1 MATEPST
8 TALPESDSHFVP
20 HIQGLRAL
28 AVLLVVVYHFWPN
41 RLTGGYIGVDVFFV
55 ISGFLITGQL
65 VRELRSSGRIALP
78 AFWAKR
84 IRRLIPASLLVLAVS
99 VLLATFIM
107 PLAYL
112 PASLVDVSASSL
124 YFQNWSLALGSV
136 DYLSSASK
144 TIAEH
149 YWSLS
154 LEEQFYVFWPLV
166 LLGTFSFA
174 VKAGI
179 QRRWR
184 VLVVVV
190 LVLSILSLGF
200 SIWYTAVNPAQAYF
214 VIFTR
219 IWEFGA
225 GALLVLAAKR
235 SHRAW
240 LNNLLGFGGLLIL
253 FISAVQLQASSPF
266 PGWLALFPVLGTV
279 AILAMAQRKR
289 WYSASGLLSLR
300 PMRFIGDISY
310 SLYLWHWP
318 LIVVAPFIVGWGLSF
333 VNRVI
338 LFLACFVL
346 AWLTKKFVEDPARRW
361 KFFTTRTPRYTF
373 GWMLVAL
380 GAMGLLLLG
389 SFSLQFPKYQAAATQ
404 LTQVA
409 ADPPA
414 CFGAAVITG
423 CDNPQLA
430 DAIIPSP
437 GFGNADLPGHKECF
451 IQLNNSDVVTCEF
464 GSKDSLAPRVALIG
478 DSHAY
483 QYIDAVIAQADKNGW
498 ALTTYLKGACPWT
511 ATEMESSNPAFA
523 ASCNQWKKGV
533 AASLAEQSTPYDVI
547 ITTALSKSLV
557 ESAGSVHVAEQGL
570 IEAWTSQAAGSR
582 IVVISDNPV
591 FEEDPNKCL
600 TISTP
605 TDCAISRNDSLITD
619 DPLVTAAS
627 SYDKATL
634 LDLRSLFC
642 GEKQCWV
649 VIGGADVY
657 RDQDHLTA
665 TFANTV
671 GPFIAESVK
680 TALASK

>member
-8 TALPESDSHFVP
+8 KALPESDSHFVP

-65 VRELRSSGRIALP
+65 ARELRSSGRIGLP

-112 PASLVDVSASSL
+112 PASLIDVSASSL

-166 LLGTFSFA
+166 LLGAFSFA

-179 QRRWR
+179 QRRWG
-184 VLVVVV
+184 VLVAVV
-190 LVLSILSLGF
+190 LLLSVLSFGL

-235 SHRAW
+235 SHRGW
-240 LNNLLGFGGLLIL
+240 LNNLLGFGGLIIL
-253 FISAVQLQASSPF
+253 GISAYKLQASSPF

-279 AILAMAQRKR
+279 AILAMAQGKR

-361 KFFTTRTPRYTF
+361 KYFTTRKPRYTF

-389 SFSLQFPKYQAAATQ
+389 SFSLQFPKYQAAATE
-404 LTQVA
+404 LSQVA
-409 ADPPA
+409 SNPPA
-414 CFGAAVITG
+414 CFGAEVMTG
-423 CDNPQLA
+423 CDNPELA

-437 GFGNADLPGHKECF
+437 GFGNADLPGNKECF

-464 GSKDSLAPRVALIG
+464 GSTDPAAPRVALIG

-511 ATEMESSNPAFA
+511 ETVMQSSNPAFA
-523 ASCNQWKKGV
+523 ASCAKWKQGV
-533 AASLAEQSTPYDVI
+533 ASSLAEQTVPYDAI
-547 ITTALSKSLV
+547 ITTALSESLV
-557 ESAGSVHVAEQGL
+557 ESAGTVDAASSGL
-570 IEAWTSQAAGSR
+570 IEGWSTQAKGTPL
-582 IVVISDNPV
+582 VVISDNPV

-600 TISTP
+600 SISTP
-605 TDCAISRNDSLITD
+605 ADCAVSRSSSLLKV
-619 DPLVTAAS
+619 DPLVSAAHA
-627 SYDKATL
+627 YDKATL

-642 GEKQCWV
+642 GEQKCWV

-665 TFANTV
+665 TFANTI
-671 GPFIAESVK
+671 GPFIAESVNK
-680 TALASK
+680 ALALK